1 MNIRFYYQ
9 YRCGANWKNTG
20 EVIFANP
27 DGLSKEEVHNRLLAA
42 ISDGEFFIAEAV
54 HIPERYEGV
63 YDPKHSH
70 GWHEYLSVEESEDEE
85 TDKEGRSIKA
95 FLALVEEKSAAIW
108 TPVRGHEAEYL
119 ILRFRDSDILDAP
132 EAVAFELTGGRF
144 ETLIRSITKQ
154 VKESPLEVVK
164 FIYPCPNGLWLVE
177 IDDYD
182 EDVFVAQINTN
193 DHKECALKLYAE
205 MQVFPDGGIYISIS
219 FSGSYSGTESIETK
233 QEFSIDTFPQKE
245 KE

>member
-20 EVIFANP
+20 EVIFSNP
-27 DGLSKEEVHNRLLAA
+27 DGLSEEEIHNRLLAA
-42 ISDGEFFIAEAV
+42 ISDGEFFIAEAI

-63 YDPKHSH
+63 YDPKYSH
-70 GWHEYLSVEESEDEE
+70 GWHEYLFVEESDYEE

-95 FLALVEEKSAAIW
+95 FLELVEEKSKEIW
-108 TPVRGHEAEYL
+108 TPERGHEAEYL
-119 ILRFRDSDILDAP
+119 FLRFRDSDILDAP
-132 EAVAFELTGGRF
+132 QAVAFELTDGRF

-154 VKESPLEVVK
+154 VKESPLEVIK
-164 FIYPCPNGLWLVE
+164 FIYPCPNGLWLKE

-182 EDVFVAQINTN
+182 EDVFVAQFNTN
-193 DHKECALKLYAE
+193 DHKESELKLYAE
-205 MQVFPDGGIYISIS
+205 MQVFLNGDIYISIS
-219 FSGSYSGTESIETK
+219 FSGAESIETE
-233 QEFSIDTFPQKE
+233 QAFSIATFPKKE